1 MAAVPTEGADKP
13 ADGAA
18 PVPKVPA
25 VKRIRK
31 AVAPE
36 SKGE

>member
-1 MAAVPTEGADKP
+1 LSAEGATP
-13 ADGAA
+13 A
-18 PVPKVPA
+18 PKVPA